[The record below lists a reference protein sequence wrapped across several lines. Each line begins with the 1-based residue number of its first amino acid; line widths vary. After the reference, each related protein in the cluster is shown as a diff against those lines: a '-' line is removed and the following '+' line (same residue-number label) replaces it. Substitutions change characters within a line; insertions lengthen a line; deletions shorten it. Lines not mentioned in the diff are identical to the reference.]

1 MEDEKQ
7 LRQMIEDD
15 LQYCEEIWTS
25 YSHDKEKL
33 GEVFQRLLLH
43 YEGKIDG
50 FHKDLSV
57 IQNREPSADSAEV
70 YRRNILLL
78 LERMK
83 GFLENGCSNQGLA
96 EYYIRK
102 EQKPVD
108 LGAGFTTVRISLGMR
123 KISALEKEEI
133 MEKLDEM
140 EEICAKA
147 IPRRNKWDL
156 MRKYLI
162 WLSGKDVDIAMEI
175 LPLFFKINNMMIQG
189 KEYD

>member
-1 MEDEKQ
+1 MEDEKE
-7 LRQMIEDD
+7 LRQMIEED
-15 LQYCEEIWTS
+15 LQYCEEMWSS

-33 GEVFQRLLLH
+33 GEIFQRLLVH

-50 FHKDLSV
+50 FHEDLAV

-78 LERMK
+78 LERIK
-83 GFLENGCSNQGLA
+83 GFLDNGCSNEGLA

-108 LGAGFTTVRISLGMR
+108 MGAGFTAVRISLGMR
-123 KISALEKEEI
+123 HMPALEKEEI

-147 IPRRNKWDL
+147 VPRGKKWEL
-156 MRKYLI
+156 IRGYLI
-162 WLSGKDVDIAMEI
+162 WLSGKDVETAMEI

-189 KEYD
+189 KEHD